1 MGKIT
6 DIARQ
11 KRNTSRVSVFIDGEF
26 ACGLDAVAAAGAR
39 IKIGDEITAEELK
52 KVVFSSEV
60 NSAFDRAASYLSS
73 VPRSRRE
80 VYIKLRDKG
89 YDKDV
94 IDETMSRLA
103 AYKYVDDKAYAE
115 CYIKSKSKQYGKF
128 RLAAE
133 LKKKGVSSEIIDE
146 LLNDGGG
153 EDATD
158 AARKY
163 LRAHPSA
170 DVPRLKRFLAGRGFS
185 WDAVSCAVSEV
196 ADEMQSSDD
205 DYYDD

>member
-26 ACGLDAVAAAGAR
+26 VCGLDAVAAASAR

-60 NSAFDRAASYLSS
+60 NSAFERGVSYLSS
-73 VPRSRRE
+73 VPRSKRE
-80 VYIKLRDKG
+80 IEQKLRDKG
-89 YDKDV
+89 YDREV
-94 IDETMSRLA
+94 IDEAVSRLVS
-103 AYKYVDDKAYAE
+103 YKYIDDRAYAE
-115 CYIKSKSKQYGKF
+115 CYIRSKSKQYGKF

-133 LKKKGVSSEIIDE
+133 LKKKGVGSDIIDE
-146 LLNDGGG
+146 LLDDGH
-153 EDATD
+153 EDATA

-163 LRAHPSA
+163 LRAHPTS

-185 WDAVSCAVSEV
+185 WDAISSAINEVS
-196 ADEMQSSDD
+196 DEMQSSNDEFFDD
-205 DYYDD
+205 